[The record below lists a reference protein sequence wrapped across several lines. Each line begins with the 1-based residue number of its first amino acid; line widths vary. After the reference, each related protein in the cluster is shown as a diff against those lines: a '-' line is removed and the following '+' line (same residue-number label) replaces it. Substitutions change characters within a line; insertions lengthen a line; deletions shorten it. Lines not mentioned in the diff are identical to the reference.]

1 MFNSELQPTMTF
13 GWSKLCSSWEGG
25 CQSMEKAKMS
35 SQRPPARTRT
45 RTGFTR
51 NYCRKFYKDL
61 EEMISILVAA
71 PFREQNPQYIW
82 QIFVGYPANILWLV
96 KQSLAFISSTKSRW
110 LIWSLSNYFVF
121 HIPINIE
128 FNQRIYIYGCR
139 ISLLYKTLPN
149 QISFSQKGFS
159 FCFC

>member
-1 MFNSELQPTMTF
+1 MTF
-13 GWSKLCSSWEGG
+13 GWSKLCSSWEEG

-96 KQSLAFISSTKSRW
+96 KQILAYISFHKIKMINLIFIKLFCISYPNQYWIQPTDLHIYMDAGYSPFYIRPFQTKSHSVKR
-110 LIWSLSNYFVF
+110 
-121 HIPINIE
+121 
-128 FNQRIYIYGCR
+128 
-139 ISLLYKTLPN
+139 
-149 QISFSQKGFS
+149 GFPS
-159 FCFC
+159 